1 MKSVCKFGGF
11 SKMFLQE
18 IRGSFRRR
26 VTIRN
31 DSICQFFNFADF
43 LFKLFVFKRHF
54 FTRIFNFS
62 NSPLPLACFVVSFFD
77 FDLEP
82 ILKYVIAPF

>member
-1 MKSVCKFGGF
+1 MKSVCKFGRF

-31 DSICQFFNFADF
+31 DSIGQFFNFADF
-43 LFKLFVFKRHF
+43 LFKLFVLKRHF
-54 FTRIFNFS
+54 FTRILNFS
-62 NSPLPLACFVVSFFD
+62 NSPLSLACFVISFFD
-77 FDLEP
+77 LNLEP
-82 ILKYVIAPF
+82 VLKDVITPF